1 MYSRVVYRNYRKANT
16 DDITVRRW
24 FLLFEGYETRE
35 KLSQFL
41 FYPLFFI
48 RRILYVA
55 ILIGLKDHGYVQIAL
70 NITHSALFTLYVIVF
85 NPFIWKSDQI
95 LNIIVESINTTCF
108 ILLIFYQV
116 DIDKTVLDVL
126 DLVIIIL
133 GITVIVCG
141 FIQAILQLF
150 HSINKNKIHAAL
162 VNTDSELDNTQTV
175 KTFND
180 EQKEPPDI
188 LIDLPNPL
196 GIGIG
201 QPFTYLTSPEHKKCE
216 MGFFSRMKKPKK
228 ETLSSP

>member
-1 MYSRVVYRNYRKANT
+1 MYSRVIYRNYRKAST

-70 NITHSALFTLYVIVF
+70 NITHSALFTLYVILF

-108 ILLIFYQV
+108 VLLIFYQI
-116 DIDKTVLDVL
+116 DIDKNVLDVL

-141 FIQAILQLF
+141 FIQAILKLF
-150 HSINKNKIHAAL
+150 HSINKNKAHDPL
-162 VNTDSELDNTQTV
+162 VNTDSDMNNTQSV
-175 KTFND
+175 KPFDD
-180 EQKEPPDI
+180 EEKGPPEI
-188 LIDLPNPL
+188 LIDLPKPM
-196 GIGIG
+196 GIGMG

-216 MGFFSRMKKPKK
+216 MGFFSRINKGKQD
-228 ETLSSP
+228 TLRSP

>member
-1 MYSRVVYRNYRKANT
+1 VYSRVIYRNYRKANT

-24 FLLFEGYETRE
+24 FLLFEEYENRV

-48 RRILYVA
+48 RRIIYVA
-55 ILIGLKDHGYVQIAL
+55 ILIGLKGHGYVQIAF

-85 NPFIWKSDQI
+85 RPFMWTSDQI

-108 ILLIFYQV
+108 ILLIFYQI
-116 DIDKTVLDVL
+116 DIHKSVLDVL

-141 FIQAILQLF
+141 FIQAVLKLF
-150 HSINKNKIHAAL
+150 YSINKSKIHTPL
-162 VNTDSELDNTQTV
+162 VNTDADLDNTQTI
-175 KTFND
+175 KPFD
-180 EQKEPPDI
+180 EEGKGPPEI
-188 LIDLPNPL
+188 LIDLPNSV

-216 MGFFSRMKKPKK
+216 MGFFSRIKKPKQ
-228 ETLSSP
+228 ETLNSP

>member
-1 MYSRVVYRNYRKANT
+1 MYSRVIYRNYSKANT
-16 DDITVRRW
+16 DHITVRRW
-24 FLLFEGYETRE
+24 FLLFEGFETRE

-55 ILIGLKDHGYVQIAL
+55 ILMGLKDHGYVQIAL

-85 NPFIWKSDQI
+85 KPFIWTSDQI

-108 ILLIFYQV
+108 VLLIFYQI
-116 DIDKTVLDVL
+116 DIDNSVLDVL

-141 FIQAILQLF
+141 FIQAILKLF
-150 HSINKNKIHAAL
+150 HSRNKHKTHAAL
-162 VNTDSELDNTQTV
+162 ENTDSDLDNTQTV

-180 EQKEPPDI
+180 EAKDPPEI
-188 LIDLPNPL
+188 LIDLPKPVS
-196 GIGIG
+196 IGMG

-216 MGFFSRMKKPKK
+216 NGFFSRLKKDKQ
-228 ETLSSP
+228 ETVRSP